1 MIPFLGGE
9 YELVVEDPLRFVVE
23 ACRRVKL
30 DNLVVFDG
38 QVVTRPLKMGNL
50 QFNKFKL

>member
-1 MIPFLGGE
+1 ME
-9 YELVVEDPLRFVVE
+9 
-23 ACRRVKL
+23 L

-50 QFNKFKL
+50 QFNKFKLYVDVDIVRGLRFFH